1 MALPQPCYPTFMSST
16 YDRLSE
22 LAPERVRPLRRVEYE
37 RLVAMGAFE
46 DERVELLD
54 GVIVEMSPHE
64 PPHATAITRLNKLL
78 VRAVGDSAEVR
89 VQVSFAASEFSEPEP
104 DFAVVPLGAYHDAH
118 PDTALLLVAVSGASL
133 RKDRGIKASIY
144 ARASVPVYWIVNTAD
159 QCVEIY
165 TAPRNGSYANVTVAR
180 PGETLKIDQLTGVE
194 IPVAE
199 IFR

>member
-1 MALPQPCYPTFMSST
+1 MSST
-16 YDRLSE
+16 YDHLSD

-37 RLVAMGAFE
+37 RLVSMGAFE

-54 GVIVEMSPHE
+54 GVIVEMSPHG

-78 VRAVGDSAEVR
+78 VQRVGDSAEVR

-104 DFAVVPLGAYHDAH
+104 DFAIVPLGAYHEAH
-118 PDTALLLVAVSGASL
+118 PDTALLLIEVSGSSL
-133 RKDRGIKASIY
+133 RKDRSTKASIY
-144 ARASVPVYWIVNTAD
+144 ARASVPYYWIVNTTD
-159 QCVEIY
+159 QYIEIY
-165 TAPRNGSYANVTVAR
+165 ATPRNGSYTSTTVAR
-180 PGETLKIDQLTGVE
+180 PGETLRLEGLPGVE